1 MCLTCLPA
9 QAVWRGYILR
19 RALGVFF
26 SGATKMQNA
35 FRYVL
40 PLLFQLKSPHLS
52 LYPLPL
58 YVCLYPLPLYVCLP
72 DATSTTSGSNK
83 QRRQHH
89 VFRLEYVL
97 QQRMHNDCYA
107 SFARLSPLSS
117 VLLLALLRCCFCRVQ
132 WRAYT
137 ARECYKKKRT
147 ALIMLQSMFR
157 MRLERVRFLKY
168 RAARLVQVRNH
179 VGANNSIRQLA
190 Y

>member
-1 MCLTCLPA
+1 
-9 QAVWRGYILR
+9 
-19 RALGVFF
+19 
-26 SGATKMQNA
+26 
-35 FRYVL
+35 
-40 PLLFQLKSPHLS
+40 
-52 LYPLPL
+52 
-58 YVCLYPLPLYVCLP
+58 
-72 DATSTTSGSNK
+72 
-83 QRRQHH
+83 
-89 VFRLEYVL
+89 
-97 QQRMHNDCYA
+97 MHNDCCA

-117 VLLLALLRCCFCRVQ
+117 VLLLALLCCCFCRVQ

-179 VGANNSIRQLA
+179 VGANNSVRQLA